1 MYFIHNSHPPS
12 EIHSLHA
19 FGIFHGSLL
28 NVIYYKFV
36 LLQYIIL

>member
-1 MYFIHNSHPPS
+1 MHFTHHRHPPPD
-12 EIHSLHA
+12 IHSLHA

-28 NVIYYKFV
+28 KVIYDKFM